1 MQSKIQTWY
10 KTLAEKIKHQSRVD
24 EFQVAEQTRIYHH
37 ELHRKHLKKSSI
49 LKLETES
56 ALLIGHDDC
65 AKYLENLVADLL
77 NSSAELDHAA
87 QAILLSEIDPVV
99 TEEDNIMLGKVP
111 DKKEVLETLN
121 NSNLKAAPGTDGL
134 TSLLYKVCWDS
145 WVMH

>member
-77 NSSAELDHAA
+77 NNSAELDHAA

-111 DKKEVLETLN
+111 DKK
-121 NSNLKAAPGTDGL
+121 K
-134 TSLLYKVCWDS
+134 CWKL
-145 WVMH
+145 